1 MVVTIKDLAKK
12 LHVSPATVSLAL
24 NDNPAINQETA
35 RKVKEAAQSMGC
47 IRNHYA
53 RGLPGAAAAPSPWCF
68 RTWKTSTLPR

>member
-24 NDNPAINQETA
+24 NDNPAITP
-35 RKVKEAAQSMGC
+35 VDW
-47 IRNHYA
+47 
-53 RGLPGAAAAPSPWCF
+53 PGAAAAPSPWCF

>member
-35 RKVKEAAQSMGC
+35 RKVK
-47 IRNHYA
+47 
-53 RGLPGAAAAPSPWCF
+53 
-68 RTWKTSTLPR
+68 

>member
-35 RKVKEAAQSMGC
+35 RKVKEAAQSMG
-47 IRNHYA
+47 
-53 RGLPGAAAAPSPWCF
+53 
-68 RTWKTSTLPR
+68 